1 MILNSKF
8 LIAATAAFFAVTAA
22 NADDASPA
30 PGQQA
35 FQQAASQAAIAQAG
49 RQNDPIARAAAY
61 YGTYQKD
68 VSEIQSR
75 GLNSVADVD
84 NALSTLAGQHPAQL
98 SRGWL
103 AYSALVASQSP
114 ELRSSVREVA
124 AAYGRDGISAGMIAD
139 PGYVRRVLTGGN
151 SAVSLGLAATSADSR
166 RLKRSADFFREQA
179 YTLQGQGWAKKK
191 LRSAQMNSTVDR
203 LIASSRTEHPA
214 RGAMVTAFASP
225 NIDGA
230 LQQAGN
236 SGAPSLWD
244 GVVDAAAG
252 IRFPGIRNPNRSASR
267 NTVRRGH
274 ERTADRVATLAAFR
288 IMGVDA
294 QNASQVRQSLGEG
307 PMRSCVSK
315 AQLNINQCVA
325 ANSFPFETV
334 DCIGKHAI
342 GEVSE
347 CFSEASN

>member
-1 MILNSKF
+1 MAKNSK
-8 LIAATAAFFAVTAA
+8 IIVVAAAAIFAITSAYA
-22 NADDASPA
+22 EDASPA
-30 PGQQA
+30 PGPILTAGQSTST
-35 FQQAASQAAIAQAG
+35 AAA
-49 RQNDPIARAAAY
+49 RQSDPIARAAAF

-68 VSEIQSR
+68 VGELQSR

-84 NALSTLAGQHPAQL
+84 NALNTLAGQNPAQL

-103 AYSALVASQSP
+103 GYASLVASQSP
-114 ELRSSVREVA
+114 ELRTSVREVV
-124 AAYGRDGISAGMIAD
+124 AAYGRDGISTGMVKD
-139 PGYVRRVLTGGN
+139 PGYVRRVLGGGN

-166 RLKRSADFFREQA
+166 RLQRTADYFREQA
-179 YTLQGQGWAKKK
+179 YSLQAQGWAKKK
-191 LRSAQMNSTVDR
+191 LGSAQMNSKVDS
-203 LIASSRTEHPA
+203 LIAASRSERAA
-214 RGAMVTAFASP
+214 RGNIVTAFASP

-244 GVVDAAAG
+244 GVVDAASG
-252 IRFPGIRNPNRSASR
+252 IRFPSLRNPSLRASR
-267 NTVRRGH
+267 NTVKRGH
-274 ERTADRVATLAAFR
+274 ERTADQVATLAAYR

-294 QNASQVRQSLGEG
+294 QNASQVRQALGEG
-307 PMRSCVSK
+307 PMRGCVSK

-347 CFSEASN
+347 CFASASN